1 MPTIIVNF
9 KTYKESTG
17 QRAVKL
23 AKICERVA
31 RKHKVKIIVAVQNVD
46 LFHVSSE
53 VSIPVFAEHMDPVG
67 YGAHT
72 GKDIP
77 EDLAENGAA
86 GVIVNHSEDRVPLR
100 MIKED
105 IERANSVGLV
115 TVACAP
121 TSLMSERIA
130 RLNPDYIAVEPP
142 ELIGGNVSVSKAKPG
157 LITDTVKLVRKVN
170 KVVPVLC
177 GAGIK
182 DHDDVR
188 IAIQLGCEGILVA
201 SGITKAENPEAALTD
216 LVKGIKQARS
226 AKRRK

>member
-1 MPTIIVNF
+1 MATIIVNF

-23 AKICERVA
+23 AKICEKVA
-31 RKHKVKIIVAVQNVD
+31 RKHKVKIIVGVQNVD

-100 MIKED
+100 IIKED

-130 RLNPDYIAVEPP
+130 KLNPDYIAVEPP
-142 ELIGGNVSVSKAKPG
+142 ELIGGNISVSKARPG

-216 LVKGIKQARS
+216 LVMGIKQAR
-226 AKRRK
+226 KRRK